1 MMSEERVQKFHTDD
15 TTLIWEAASYWL
27 KQIWSLSEA
36 LPRSVL
42 QHLYRISALIPLT
55 SQGTLLGGVAK
66 CWLSSRW
73 LMCSY
78 STSSQQM
85 QRAIQ
90 QFTSLSM

>member
-42 QHLYRISALIPLT
+42 QHLRGISALVRSVYWAG
-55 SQGTLLGGVAK
+55 SQNVGCLHAG
-66 CWLSSRW
+66 
-73 LMCSY
+73 
-78 STSSQQM
+78 
-85 QRAIQ
+85 
-90 QFTSLSM
+90 